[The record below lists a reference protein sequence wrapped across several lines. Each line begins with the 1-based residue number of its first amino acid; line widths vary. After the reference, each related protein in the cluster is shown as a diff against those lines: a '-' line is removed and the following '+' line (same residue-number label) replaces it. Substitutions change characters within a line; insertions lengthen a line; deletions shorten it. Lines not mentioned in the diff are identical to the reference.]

1 MEQSFFKQ
9 IERKTGVSFEE
20 LMTLAQAIQYAD
32 FSNEKQVR
40 KIVRKVGKLAKKD
53 VAPELEDKIVES
65 ILKDGRS
72 LSLDSI
78 EKML

>member
-9 IERKTGVSFEE
+9 IEKKTGVSFEE

-40 KIVRKVGKLAKKD
+40 KIVQKVGKLAKKD
-53 VAPELEDKIVES
+53 VSPELEDKIVES

>member
-9 IERKTGVSFEE
+9 IEKKTGVSFEE

-32 FSNEKQVR
+32 FSDEKQVR

-53 VAPELEDKIVES
+53 VSPELESKIVES
-65 ILKDGRS
+65 IIKDGRS

>member
-9 IERKTGVSFEE
+9 VEKKTGVSFEE

-32 FSNEKQVR
+32 FTDERQVR
-40 KIVRKVGKLAKKD
+40 KIVRKVGKLAKKP
-53 VAPELEDKIVES
+53 VSPELENKIVES

-72 LSLDSI
+72 LSFDSI

>member
-9 IERKTGVSFEE
+9 VEKKTGVSFEE

-32 FSNEKQVR
+32 FSDEKQVR
-40 KIVRKVGKLAKKD
+40 KIVRKVGKLAKKE
-53 VAPELEDKIVES
+53 VTPELESKIVES
-65 ILKDGRS
+65 IVKDGRS

-78 EKML
+78 EKLL

>member
-9 IERKTGVSFEE
+9 IEKKTGVSFEE

-32 FSNEKQVR
+32 FSDEKQVR

-53 VAPELEDKIVES
+53 VSPELENKIVES
-65 ILKDGRS
+65 IIKDGRS
-72 LSLDSI
+72 LSLKKKK
-78 EKML
+78 KML

>member
-9 IERKTGVSFEE
+9 VEKKTGVSFEE

-32 FSNEKQVR
+32 FGDEKQVR
-40 KIVRKVGKLAKKD
+40 KIVRKVAKLAKKP
-53 VAPELEDKIVES
+53 VSSELENKIVES
-65 ILKDGRS
+65 IIKDGRS
-72 LSLDSI
+72 LSFDSI

>member
-9 IERKTGVSFEE
+9 IEKKTGVSFEE

-40 KIVRKVGKLAKKD
+40 KIVQKVGKLAKKD
-53 VAPELEDKIVES
+53 VSPELEDKIVES

-72 LSLDSI
+72 LSFDSI

>member
-9 IERKTGVSFEE
+9 IEKKTGVSFEE

-40 KIVRKVGKLAKKD
+40 KIVHKVGKLAKKD
-53 VAPELEDKIVES
+53 VSPELEDKIVET
-65 ILKDGRS
+65 IIKDGRS

>member
-9 IERKTGVSFEE
+9 IEKKTGVSFEE

-32 FSNEKQVR
+32 FSDEKQVR
-40 KIVRKVGKLAKKD
+40 KIVRKVGKLAKKE
-53 VAPELEDKIVES
+53 VTPELESKIVES
-65 ILKDGRS
+65 IVKDGRS

-78 EKML
+78 EKLL

>member
-9 IERKTGVSFEE
+9 IEKKTGVSFEE

-32 FSNEKQVR
+32 ISNEKQVR

-53 VAPELEDKIVES
+53 VSPELENKIVES
-65 ILKDGRS
+65 IIKDGRS

>member
-9 IERKTGVSFEE
+9 VEKKTGVSFEE

-32 FSNEKQVR
+32 FSDEKQVR

-53 VAPELEDKIVES
+53 VTPELESKIVES
-65 ILKDGRS
+65 IIKDGRS

-78 EKML
+78 EKLL

>member
-9 IERKTGVSFEE
+9 VEKKTGVSFEE

-53 VAPELEDKIVES
+53 VSPELENKIVES
-65 ILKDGRS
+65 IIKDGRS

>member
-9 IERKTGVSFEE
+9 VEKKTGVSFEE

-53 VAPELEDKIVES
+53 VSPELETKIVES
-65 ILKDGRS
+65 IIKDGRS

>member
-9 IERKTGVSFEE
+9 VEKKTGVSFEE

-32 FSNEKQVR
+32 FSDEKQVR

-53 VAPELEDKIVES
+53 VTPELESKIVES
-65 ILKDGRS
+65 IVKDGRS

-78 EKML
+78 EKLL

>member
-9 IERKTGVSFEE
+9 KEKKTGVSFEE

-32 FSNEKQVR
+32 FSDEKQVR
-40 KIVRKVGKLAKKD
+40 KIVRKVGKLAKKE
-53 VAPELEDKIVES
+53 VTPELESKIVES
-65 ILKDGRS
+65 IVKDGRS

-78 EKML
+78 EKLL

>member
-9 IERKTGVSFEE
+9 IEKKTGVSFEE

-32 FSNEKQVR
+32 FSDEKQVR

-53 VAPELEDKIVES
+53 VSPELENKIVES
-65 ILKDGRS
+65 IIKDGRS

>member
-9 IERKTGVSFEE
+9 VEKKTGVSFEE

-32 FSNEKQVR
+32 FSDEKQVR

-53 VAPELEDKIVES
+53 VTPELESKIVES
-65 ILKDGRS
+65 IIKDGRS

-78 EKML
+78 EKLM

>member
-9 IERKTGVSFEE
+9 VEKKTGVSFEE

-53 VAPELEDKIVES
+53 VSPELEDKIVES
-65 ILKDGRS
+65 IIKDGRS

>member
-32 FSNEKQVR
+32 FSDEKQVR

-53 VAPELEDKIVES
+53 VSPELENKIVES
-65 ILKDGRS
+65 IIKDGRS